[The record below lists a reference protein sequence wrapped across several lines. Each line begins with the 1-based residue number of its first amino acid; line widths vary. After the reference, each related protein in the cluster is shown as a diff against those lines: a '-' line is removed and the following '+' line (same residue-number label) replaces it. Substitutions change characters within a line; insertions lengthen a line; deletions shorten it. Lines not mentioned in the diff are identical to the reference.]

1 MARSKMRASLLILL
15 GSLFLLWCFGTV
27 NGAEQ
32 FPNKPI
38 RLISPQGPG
47 SGNDLVCRIVKDPL
61 SQALGVPVVVENKA
75 GGGSAIGSDYVV
87 KSKPDGYT
95 ILSASAAGIVIIPII
110 SPTYKFDDLVPI
122 AKVSWAA
129 MVLSVRADSPF
140 KTFEDLLD
148 FTKKNPGKLSYAS
161 AGHGSITY
169 FAIEILK
176 WKAGADLTFVPTTA
190 GTTNMAAILGG
201 HVDVV
206 MDSFATQRGL
216 IESGQIRPLAAVPKT
231 RFLPNVPSFAEKGFP
246 EAPGSFIGHFVP
258 KGTPQ
263 PVIQKLMQ
271 ALEKTTS
278 TPLVISQAEK
288 IGYEIDYVPADKFLQ
303 EISAQYKTVE
313 TVAKKVGLAK

>member
-1 MARSKMRASLLILL
+1 MRVSLFILV
-15 GSLFLLWCFGTV
+15 GFLFLLWCFGTV

-47 SGNDLVCRIVKDPL
+47 SGNDLVSRIVKDPL
-61 SQALGVPVVVENKA
+61 SKIFGVPVVVENKP

-87 KSKPDGYT
+87 KSRPDGYT
-95 ILSASAAGIVIIPII
+95 ILSASAASVIIIPII
-110 SPTYKFDDLVPI
+110 NPTYKLEDLMPI
-122 AKVSWAA
+122 GKVAWAA

-148 FTKKNPGKLSYAS
+148 FTKKNPGKLTYAS

-190 GTTNMAAILGG
+190 GTTNMTAILGG

-206 MDSFATQRGL
+206 MDSFGTQRGL
-216 IESGQIRPLAAVPKT
+216 IESGKIRPLAAVPGT

-278 TPLVISQAEK
+278 TPSVISQTEK
-288 IGYEIDYVPADKFLQ
+288 IGYQIDFVPTEKFSQ
-303 EISAQYKTVE
+303 EILTQYKTVE
-313 TVAKKVGLAK
+313 MVAKKVGLAK

>member
-1 MARSKMRASLLILL
+1 MTNKRVSIFILL
-15 GSLFLLWCFGTV
+15 GFLLLLWCFGTV
-27 NGAEQ
+27 KGAEQ

-47 SGNDLVCRIVKDPL
+47 SGNDLVSRIVKDPL
-61 SQALGVPVVVENKA
+61 SKILGVPVVVENKP
-75 GGGSAIGSDYVV
+75 GGGSAIGSDYVA
-87 KSKPDGYT
+87 KSRPDGYT
-95 ILSASAAGIVIIPII
+95 ILSGSAASIIIIPII
-110 SPTYKFDDLVPI
+110 NPTYTLEDLMPI
-122 AKVSWAA
+122 GKVAWAA

-140 KTFEDLLD
+140 KTFDDLLD
-148 FTKKNPGKLSYAS
+148 FTKKNPGKLTYAS

-190 GTTNMAAILGG
+190 GTTNMTAILGG

-206 MDSFATQRGL
+206 MDSFGTQRGL
-216 IESGQIRPLAAVPKT
+216 IESGKIRPLAAVPGT

-278 TPLVISQAEK
+278 TPSVISQTEK
-288 IGYEIDYVPADKFLQ
+288 IGYQIDFVPTEKFSQ
-303 EISAQYKTVE
+303 EISMQYKTVE
-313 TVAKKVGLAK
+313 MVAKKVGLAK